1 VIYHL
6 ARLPDWEQALRSG
19 SYEVSTRG
27 RTLAQEGFLH
37 CSRRDQVLR
46 VLHAYYADEPA
57 PLVLLCLDP
66 ARTSSPV
73 REDPVGDDT
82 YPHVYGPI
90 VPADVLA
97 VVPVRRDAAAL
108 PAELPG

>member
-1 VIYHL
+1 MIYHL
-6 ARLPDWEQALRSG
+6 ARLPDWEQAVRSG

-37 CSRRDQVLR
+37 CSRHDQVLR
-46 VLHAYYADEPA
+46 VLHAYYEDEVA

-73 REDPVGDDT
+73 REDRVGDDT
-82 YPHVYGPI
+82 YPHLYGPLR
-90 VPADVLA
+90 PDEVLA
-97 VVPVRRDAAAL
+97 VVPLPRDADVLPPDL
-108 PAELPG
+108 PA

>member
-1 VIYHL
+1 MIYHL
-6 ARLPDWEQALRSG
+6 ARLPDWEQAQRSG

-46 VLHAYYADEPA
+46 VLGVHYADEPA

-66 ARTSSPV
+66 SRTSSPV
-73 REDPVGDDT
+73 RSDPVGDDT

-90 VPADVLA
+90 LPAEVLA
-97 VVPVRRDAAAL
+97 VVPVRRDATEL
-108 PAELPG
+108 PADLPG